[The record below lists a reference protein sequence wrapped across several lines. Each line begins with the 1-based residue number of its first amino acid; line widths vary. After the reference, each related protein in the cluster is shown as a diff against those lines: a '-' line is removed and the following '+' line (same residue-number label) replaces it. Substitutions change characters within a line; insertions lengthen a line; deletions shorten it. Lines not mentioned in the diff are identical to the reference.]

1 MTNTP
6 PLLGAALSLDMLAHH
21 HAWVMESQRDLEL
34 QSFCWPNTAEADLG
48 PMIARAK
55 SLLDGHT
62 GKRGLHGP
70 FMSFNI
76 DCADPQIVE
85 IIRARMLR
93 TLDICAELAA
103 DQMVIHS
110 PYGLWNEADR
120 ATDPAAAFI
129 QVERVRYVLA
139 PVLKQAEALGVA
151 LVIENVEDID
161 PHARVALAAA
171 LKSPHLRVS
180 LDTGHAQMMH
190 SRCGA
195 PPVDAFVLAAGA
207 ALEHVHLQDVD
218 GFADRHWHPG
228 EGMIAWR
235 AVFAALAKLPQMPR
249 LILEVNDERGIRN
262 GAEYLAALG
271 LAR

>member
-1 MTNTP
+1 MTNSLP
-6 PLLGAALSLDMLAHH
+6 VLGAALSLDMLAHH
-21 HAWVMESQRDLEL
+21 RDWVLEHQRDLEL
-34 QSFCWPNTAEADLG
+34 QSFCWPNTAESDLP

-55 SLLDGHT
+55 TLLDGHT
-62 GKRGLHGP
+62 GRRGLHGP

-76 DCADPQIVE
+76 DCADPQIIE

-93 TLDICAELAA
+93 TLDICAELGA

-120 ATDPAAAFI
+120 ATDPASAYI
-129 QVERVRYVLA
+129 QVERVRYVLG
-139 PVLKQAEALGVA
+139 PVLKQAAELGVE

-171 LKSPHLRVS
+171 FKSPQVRVS

-190 SRCGA
+190 CRCGA

-207 ALEHVHLQDVD
+207 ALGHVHLQDVD

-228 EGMIAWR
+228 EGTIAWR
-235 AVFAALAKLPQMPR
+235 AVFAALAKLPKMPR
-249 LILEVNDERGIRN
+249 LILEVNDERGIRK
-262 GAEYLAALG
+262 GADYLASLG
-271 LAR
+271 VAQ